1 MTGLMNPFVRKR
13 IVPLLFV
20 IVLFLVVFLRNS
32 GSDTKLIM
40 LQGKTMG
47 PIEYHVKYLSS
58 DGISYQ
64 GEVDSLLAAFNQAL
78 STYVPT
84 SEISRFNQSDSLVF
98 ETGFML
104 PVLEASQYIH
114 EITKGAFDPTVGPL
128 VNAWGF
134 GPNKQPS
141 ADTAKVDSL
150 LNLVGFHKIRFTS
163 TYVTKGVSGM
173 YLDFSAVAKG
183 YAVDL
188 VGNYLASK
196 SVENFMVEIGGEV
209 TCRGKNERGELWL
222 IGVNN
227 PDPDTDN
234 EGVAATV
241 GLDNRAMA
249 TSGNYRNFYVLDGKK
264 YAHTI
269 DPASGRPVQHSLL
282 SATVFASDCMTAD
295 ALATAC
301 MVMGV
306 EKSTA
311 LFEAHKELD
320 AILIFST
327 GNGDLNAVVTSGIK
341 DKVKYLAFPSQN
353 ETSAE

>member
-1 MTGLMNPFVRKR
+1 MNPFVRKR

-20 IVLFLVVFLRNS
+20 LALFVVVFLRNR
-32 GSDTKLIM
+32 GSETEVIT
-40 LQGKTMG
+40 LQGRTMG
-47 PIEYHVKYLSS
+47 PIEYQVKYLSAN
-58 DGISYQ
+58 GISYQ
-64 GEVDSLLAAFNQAL
+64 TEVDSLLAVFNQAL

-98 ETGFML
+98 ETGFMF
-104 PVLEASQYIH
+104 PVLETSQYIH
-114 EITKGAFDPTVGPL
+114 QITGGAFDPTVGPL

-150 LNLVGFHKIRFTS
+150 LTFVGFNKIQFTS
-163 TYVTKGVSGM
+163 TYVTKGVAGM

-188 VGNYLASK
+188 VGNYLATK
-196 SVENFMVEIGGEV
+196 AVENFMVEIGGEV
-209 TCRGKNERGELWL
+209 TCRGKNEKGEFWL
-222 IGVNN
+222 IGINN
-227 PDPDTDN
+227 PDLEAAG
-234 EGVAATV
+234 EGIAATV

-249 TSGNYRNFYVLDGKK
+249 TSGNYRNFYVLNGKK

-306 EKSTA
+306 EKSVA

-320 AILIFST
+320 AILIFSAD
-327 GNGDLNAVVTSGIK
+327 NGDLHTVVTSGIK
-341 DKVKYLAFPSQN
+341 DKVKYLAFPAEN
-353 ETSAE
+353 EAGIE

>member
-1 MTGLMNPFVRKR
+1 MNPFVRKR

-20 IVLFLVVFLRNS
+20 IALFVVVFLRNR
-32 GSDTKLIM
+32 GSETDVIM
-40 LQGKTMG
+40 LQGRTMG
-47 PIEYHVKYLSS
+47 PIEYHVKYLSA

-64 GEVDSLLAAFNQAL
+64 KEVDSLLAVFNQAL

-104 PVLEASQYIH
+104 PVLETSRYIH
-114 EITKGAFDPTVGPL
+114 QVTEGAFDPTVGPL

-150 LNLVGFHKIRFTS
+150 LNLVGFNKIQFTS

-196 SVENFMVEIGGEV
+196 DIGNFMVEIGGEV
-209 TCRGKNERGELWL
+209 TCKGKNEKGKLWL
-222 IGVNN
+222 IGINN

-241 GLDNRAMA
+241 GLENRAMA

-306 EKSTA
+306 EKSVA
-311 LFEAHKELD
+311 LFEAHTELD
-320 AILIFST
+320 AILIFSAE
-327 GNGDLNAVVTSGIK
+327 NGDLHTVVTSGIK
-341 DKVKYLAFPSQN
+341 DKVKYLAFP
-353 ETSAE
+353 AENVAATE